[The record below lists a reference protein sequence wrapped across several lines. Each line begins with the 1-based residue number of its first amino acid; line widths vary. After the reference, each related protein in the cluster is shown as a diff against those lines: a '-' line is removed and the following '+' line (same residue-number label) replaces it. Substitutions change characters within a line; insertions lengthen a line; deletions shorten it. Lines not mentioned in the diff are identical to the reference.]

1 MASLKGPGAY
11 EVEGLYMAIQDL
23 GVLQVCVKQYA
34 DRTTNVGTYVEYTQ
48 EFDGKQPLP
57 HKGAPCGRGPGGA
70 DDGCGGT

>member
-1 MASLKGPGAY
+1 MASLKGPPCGGAY

-23 GVLQVCVKQYA
+23 GVLQVCVRQYA

-48 EFDGKQPLP
+48 EFDGKQPL
-57 HKGAPCGRGPGGA
+57 RDPGGA